1 MLRLGNKGRDV
12 KGHFGAME
20 AGSLAG
26 GQQGGGVD
34 VGRECGCSSGV
45 GDGDEGGGAR
55 GKMLGS
61 KEDIL
66 CFLMQEVLGAGETEA
81 ASPPWPSGGD
91 FIPISQKTPKHR
103 GVW

>member
-1 MLRLGNKGRDV
+1 M
-12 KGHFGAME
+12 
-20 AGSLAG
+20 
-26 GQQGGGVD
+26 D
-34 VGRECGCSSGV
+34 VGRECGCSSVV
-45 GDGDEGGGAR
+45 GDGDEGGGAL

-61 KEDIL
+61 KEDTL
-66 CFLMQEVLGAGETEA
+66 CFLMQEVLGGGETEA